1 MPLALISASA
11 RSCPSHSGAATW
23 TERSCR
29 PSVCSTIEDVVQLDE
44 RPVPLHPLQL
54 RPSLLAP
61 HRVTLL
67 VAGRAPLP
75 KVDVHDGRALLA
87 LADVPARFLGSGGNR
102 PSLGRRSRSR
112 ARSARGAGR
121 CRRGSP
127 GRSGNCAAGC
137 ARPAARA
144 TATARGSSP
153 LFGAVR
159 PSSKLERI
167 FLRGLSDRLLDP
179 AAIRHA
185 LRCVADEVAKLHGDV
200 ADIRRRK
207 KAELTVARKEF
218 KNLVALIR
226 RGRGSDAVAAEIA
239 VDALA

>member
-1 MPLALISASA
+1 MQADPRPCGVPCRRIIS
-11 RSCPSHSGAATW
+11 
-23 TERSCR
+23 
-29 PSVCSTIEDVVQLDE
+29 
-44 RPVPLHPLQL
+44 
-54 RPSLLAP
+54 
-61 HRVTLL
+61 
-67 VAGRAPLP
+67 
-75 KVDVHDGRALLA
+75 
-87 LADVPARFLGSGGNR
+87 NY
-102 PSLGRRSRSR
+102 
-112 ARSARGAGR
+112 R
-121 CRRGSP
+121 CRGL
-127 GRSGNCAAGC
+127 
-137 ARPAARA
+137 
-144 TATARGSSP
+144 SP

-167 FLRGLSDRLLDP
+167 FLRGLSDLLLDP

-239 VDALA
+239 VDAD